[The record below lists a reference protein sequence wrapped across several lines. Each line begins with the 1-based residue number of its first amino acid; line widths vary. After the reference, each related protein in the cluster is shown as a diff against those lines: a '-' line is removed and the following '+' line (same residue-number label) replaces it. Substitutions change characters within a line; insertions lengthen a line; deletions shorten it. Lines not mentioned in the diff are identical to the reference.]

1 MVGDGFLDYITKSIG
16 NTTFANTD
24 KVCSFLHSGE
34 RWQDF
39 QGILEDFVY
48 IFIIVIVN

>member
-1 MVGDGFLDYITKSIG
+1 MLGDGFLDYIIKSIG
-16 NTTFANTD
+16 NTFANTD